1 MPWSLVYPQ
10 TQLYLRYT
18 NTKQTHCPKTAVVT
32 SQTEIERNEARSRPV
47 VTREPV
53 FC

>member
-10 TQLYLRYT
+10 TQLYLCYT
-18 NTKQTHCPKTAVVT
+18 HEASALSQNKVVT
-32 SQTEIERNEARSRPV
+32 SQREIEKNEARSRSV
-47 VTREPV
+47 VMREPV